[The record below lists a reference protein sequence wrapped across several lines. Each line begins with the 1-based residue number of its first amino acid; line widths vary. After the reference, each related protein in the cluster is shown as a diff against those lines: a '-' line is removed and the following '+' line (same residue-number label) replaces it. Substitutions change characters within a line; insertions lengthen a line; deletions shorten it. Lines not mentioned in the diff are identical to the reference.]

1 MTFVGKTLVIVI
13 MVFAILFLGLS
24 TVVFVTE
31 QNWKDRVTA
40 LIVERDNLKG
50 EANRL
55 QGEVGTQKT
64 KHDVALSDLTTAKQ
78 KFATEMKDIIDQN
91 NRRQS
96 ELTIQR
102 TGLAT
107 ALQEVEKSQGEAV
120 ARISESNVLR
130 VNLATVQAQA
140 NEFKLQKTELDQTIL
155 LQKREL
161 EIAQNN
167 NKNLRENVAILRTA
181 LRSRG
186 LSDDPKDIKGVASPL
201 DVEGEVT
208 AVDAK
213 NQSVE
218 ISIGSN
224 DGLLVG
230 HELYL
235 YRITP
240 MPQFLGKI
248 QITAVDVQNSV
259 GRVIGGKT
267 LHGIKIQKGDHV
279 SNKISPRG

>member
-1 MTFVGKTLVIVI
+1 MTFVGKILVIVI
-13 MVFAILFLGLS
+13 MFFAILFLGLS

-50 EANRL
+50 DANRL
-55 QGEVGTQKT
+55 QAEVGTQKA
-64 KHDVALSDLTTAKQ
+64 KVDLALVDLNTFKQ
-78 KFATEMKDIIDQN
+78 KSATELKDILDQN
-91 NRRQS
+91 NRRQA
-96 ELTIQR
+96 EVTTQR
-102 TGLAT
+102 TSLAT
-107 ALQEVEKSQGEAV
+107 ALEEVKKSQGEAE

-130 VNLATVQAQA
+130 TNLATVQNQA

-155 LQKREL
+155 LQKRDL

-167 NKNLRENVAILRTA
+167 NKNLRENVAVLRTS
-181 LRSRG
+181 LRKHD
-186 LSDDPKDIKGVASPL
+186 LPDDPKDIKGVASPM

-208 AVDAK
+208 AVDAR
-213 NQSVE
+213 NQTVE

-235 YRITP
+235 YRTTP

-259 GRVIGGKT
+259 GRVVGGKT

-279 SNKISPRG
+279 ANKISPRG

>member
-1 MTFVGKTLVIVI
+1 MTFVGKILVIVI
-13 MVFAILFLGLS
+13 TLFAMFFLALS

-64 KHDVALSDLTTAKQ
+64 KVDLALSDLVTAKQ

-96 ELTIQR
+96 ENTTQR
-102 TGLAT
+102 LGLAT
-107 ALQEVEKSQGEAV
+107 ALEEVKKSQGEAE
-120 ARISESNVLR
+120 ARISEANVLR
-130 VNLATVQAQA
+130 VNLATVQEQA
-140 NEFKLQKTELDQTIL
+140 NLFKLQKTELDQTIL
-155 LQKREL
+155 LLKRDV

-186 LSDDPKDIKGVASPL
+186 LSDDPKDIQGVTAPPN
-201 DVEGEVT
+201 VEGEVT

-224 DGLLVG
+224 DGLAVG

-240 MPQFLGKI
+240 MPLFLGKI
-248 QITAVDVQNSV
+248 KISNVDVQQSV
-259 GRVIGGKT
+259 GRVVGGKT
-267 LHGIKIQKGDHV
+267 LHGVKIQKGDHV